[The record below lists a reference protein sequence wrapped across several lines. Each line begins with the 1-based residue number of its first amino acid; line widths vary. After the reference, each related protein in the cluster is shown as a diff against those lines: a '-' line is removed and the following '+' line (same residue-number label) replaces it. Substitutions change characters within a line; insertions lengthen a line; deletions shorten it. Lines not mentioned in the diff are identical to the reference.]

1 MTIQTQKHVHI
12 YTTHSIFD
20 IHTEHR
26 LVSKE
31 IWYIYIYN
39 ILISYLCGSTWHS
52 GKSQRSRH
60 CPRSPKKE
68 SQWWKLQGLIEIVKI
83 TDGGENM
90 KECEK
95 SVKSEPHPLAVTQW
109 HWVKSGRQKRQLGCV
124 QATPGM
130 HVDFFVF
137 RKDKDW
143 HYKCWKHCQPC
154 FYTWPSTT
162 FHGCM
167 KPTRNGVEPIHVF
180 MSLPSL
186 MINILSNSKFTRI
199 DEVIENGRLLQNN
212 STPFQREEVQGE
224 KP

>member
-1 MTIQTQKHVHI
+1 MWK
-12 YTTHSIFD
+12 
-20 IHTEHR
+20 
-26 LVSKE
+26 L
-31 IWYIYIYN
+31 W
-39 ILISYLCGSTWHS
+39 
-52 GKSQRSRH
+52 H

-95 SVKSEPHPLAVTQW
+95 WVKSEPHPLAVTQW
-109 HWVKSGRQKRQLGCV
+109 HWVKSGHQKRQLECV

-154 FYTWPSTT
+154 FYICLLAT
-162 FHGCM
+162 FQGCM
-167 KPTRNGVEPIHVF
+167 KPTWNGVEPIHVF

-186 MINILSNSKFTRI
+186 MINILHKDRRSR
-199 DEVIENGRLLQNN
+199 
-212 STPFQREEVQGE
+212 
-224 KP
+224 